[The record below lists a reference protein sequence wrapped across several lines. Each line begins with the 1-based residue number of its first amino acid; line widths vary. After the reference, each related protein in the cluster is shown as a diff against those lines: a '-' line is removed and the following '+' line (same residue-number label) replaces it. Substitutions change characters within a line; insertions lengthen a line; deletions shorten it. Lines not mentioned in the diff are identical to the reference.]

1 MLSEVI
7 DHIPINERGFNL
19 AINNLRK
26 LKQKKFD
33 DLQELFVLFTK
44 FKTNN
49 LRTIPSE
56 QDMEKNAIKKV
67 SLFANQHFFYEG
79 DSLSRLTYGQ
89 STVIDFEEN
98 KNWTHPVKGT
108 EPEKILISL
117 YTNLM
122 YLVKEY
128 CFIDM
133 NNRVSAKSLNE
144 VFQCILDKELNKVD
158 GNKKVIMTC
167 RLALKLL
174 KSLKI
179 LPESDSKDSERSQ
192 MFSMQKKIIDTFLEI
207 YKSCTSEYLKCF

>member
-1 MLSEVI
+1 
-7 DHIPINERGFNL
+7 
-19 AINNLRK
+19 
-26 LKQKKFD
+26 
-33 DLQELFVLFTK
+33 
-44 FKTNN
+44 
-49 LRTIPSE
+49 
-56 QDMEKNAIKKV
+56 
-67 SLFANQHFFYEG
+67 
-79 DSLSRLTYGQ
+79 
-89 STVIDFEEN
+89 
-98 KNWTHPVKGT
+98 
-108 EPEKILISL
+108 
-117 YTNLM
+117 M

-133 NNRVSAKSLNE
+133 NNRVSAKSLND